1 MKTTVAKTFK
11 TIFIVAAVLVLIA
24 AAVLYFVDAP
34 VVEEGE
40 TPTVAQK
47 VILLGK
53 QYLTELLAAAG
64 VSVVGVIGVLAKLIY
79 NAVRQTVEKSTL
91 TSAEVAEIKNE
102 NAELKLQIA
111 DAIAALAA
119 LAKKQDVANNAI
131 LTTFALSELPASVR
145 LKIDEA
151 KAAYDA
157 VGTTAENPETAPAPA
172 PVAADDTTTEAEP
185 ATTAEP
191 AEAAATPVVY
201 L

>member
-1 MKTTVAKTFK
+1 MKTTVVKTFK
-11 TIFIVAAVLVLIA
+11 TIFIVAAVLVLVA

-79 NAVRQTVEKSTL
+79 NAVRQTVEKSTV
-91 TSAEVAEIKNE
+91 TSAEVAEIKKE

-111 DAIAALAA
+111 NAVAALAA

-151 KAAYDA
+151 KVAYDA
-157 VGTTAENPETAPAPA
+157 VGTTADATETTPAPDKA
-172 PVAADDTTTEAEP
+172 EDTTTAEDTAPEAK
-185 ATTAEP
+185 P
-191 AEAAATPVVY
+191 AETAATPVVY

>member
-1 MKTTVAKTFK
+1 MKTTAVKTFK
-11 TIFIVAAVLVLIA
+11 TIFIVAAVLVLVA

-91 TSAEVAEIKNE
+91 TSAEVAEIKKE

-111 DAIAALAA
+111 DAVAALAA

-151 KAAYDA
+151 KTAYDA
-157 VGTTAENPETAPAPA
+157 VGTTADATEMTPAPA
-172 PVAADDTTTEAEP
+172 TKAEDTTTEED
-185 ATTAEP
+185 TDTEAEP

>member
-11 TIFIVAAVLVLIA
+11 TIFIVAAVLVLVA

-79 NAVRQTVEKSTL
+79 NAVRQAVEKSTL
-91 TSAEVAEIKNE
+91 TSAEVAEIKKE
-102 NAELKLQIA
+102 NAELKSQIA

-157 VGTTAENPETAPAPA
+157 VGTTAEPTETTPAER
-172 PVAADDTTTEAEP
+172 ADDTAPEEEP

>member
-11 TIFIVAAVLVLIA
+11 TIFIVAAVLVLVA

-53 QYLTELLAAAG
+53 KYLTELLAAAG

-91 TSAEVAEIKNE
+91 TSTEVAEIKKE
-102 NAELKLQIA
+102 NAELKSQIA
-111 DAIAALAA
+111 DAVAAIVA

-157 VGTTAENPETAPAPA
+157 VGITAETTETASA
-172 PVAADDTTTEAEP
+172 PVPAEDTAPEAEP

>member
-11 TIFIVAAVLVLIA
+11 TIFIVAAVLVLVA

-34 VVEEGE
+34 VVAEGE

-79 NAVRQTVEKSTL
+79 NAVRQAVEKSTL
-91 TSAEVAEIKNE
+91 TSAEVAEIKKE

-111 DAIAALAA
+111 DAVAALAA

-157 VGTTAENPETAPAPA
+157 VGTTAEPTEKAPAP
-172 PVAADDTTTEAEP
+172 DTAENTATEAEP

>member
-1 MKTTVAKTFK
+1 MKTTVVKTFK
-11 TIFIVAAVLVLIA
+11 TIFIVAAVLVLVA

-91 TSAEVAEIKNE
+91 TSAEVAEIKKE

-111 DAIAALAA
+111 DAVAAIAA

-151 KAAYDA
+151 KTAYDA
-157 VGTTAENPETAPAPA
+157 VGTTAEPTEMTPAPA
-172 PVAADDTTTEAEP
+172 TKAEDTTTEADTDTE
-185 ATTAEP
+185 AEP

>member
-11 TIFIVAAVLVLIA
+11 TIFIVAAVLVLVA

-91 TSAEVAEIKNE
+91 TSAEVAEIKKE

-111 DAIAALAA
+111 DAVAAIAA

-131 LTTFALSELPASVR
+131 LNTFALSELPASVR

-157 VGTTAENPETAPAPA
+157 VGTTAENPETAPASA

>member
-1 MKTTVAKTFK
+1 MKTTFVKTFK
-11 TIFIVAAVLVLIA
+11 TIFIVAAVLVLVA

-91 TSAEVAEIKNE
+91 TSAEVAEIKKE

-111 DAIAALAA
+111 DAVAAIAA

-151 KAAYDA
+151 KTAYDA
-157 VGTTAENPETAPAPA
+157 VGITAETTETTPAPDKAEDTAPEAKPA
-172 PVAADDTTTEAEP
+172 PE
-185 ATTAEP
+185 AEP

>member
-1 MKTTVAKTFK
+1 MKTTVVKTFK
-11 TIFIVAAVLVLIA
+11 TIFIVAAVLVLVA

-53 QYLTELLAAAG
+53 QYLTELLTAAG

-91 TSAEVAEIKNE
+91 TSAEVAEIKKE

-111 DAIAALAA
+111 DAVAAIAA

-157 VGTTAENPETAPAPA
+157 VGTTAAPTETTPAPDKA
-172 PVAADDTTTEAEP
+172 EDTTTEAEP

>member
-11 TIFIVAAVLVLIA
+11 TIFIVAAVLVLVA

-53 QYLTELLAAAG
+53 KYLTELLAAAG

-91 TSAEVAEIKNE
+91 TSTEVAEIKKE
-102 NAELKLQIA
+102 NAELKSQIA
-111 DAIAALAA
+111 DAVAALAA

-131 LTTFALSELPASVR
+131 
-145 LKIDEA
+145 
-151 KAAYDA
+151 
-157 VGTTAENPETAPAPA
+157 
-172 PVAADDTTTEAEP
+172 
-185 ATTAEP
+185 
-191 AEAAATPVVY
+191 
-201 L
+201 

>member
-11 TIFIVAAVLVLIA
+11 TIFIVAAVLVLVA

-79 NAVRQTVEKSTL
+79 NAVRQAVEKSTL
-91 TSAEVAEIKNE
+91 TSAEVAEIKKE
-102 NAELKLQIA
+102 NAELNLQIA

-157 VGTTAENPETAPAPA
+157 VGTTAENPETEFAPDKAE
-172 PVAADDTTTEAEP
+172 DDTTTEAEP

>member
-1 MKTTVAKTFK
+1 MKTTVVKTFK
-11 TIFIVAAVLVLIA
+11 TIFIVAAVLVLVA

-53 QYLTELLAAAG
+53 QYLTELLTAAG

-91 TSAEVAEIKNE
+91 TSAEVAEIKKE
-102 NAELKLQIA
+102 NDELKLQIA
-111 DAIAALAA
+111 DAVAAIAA

-157 VGTTAENPETAPAPA
+157 VGTTAENPETEFAPDKAE
-172 PVAADDTTTEAEP
+172 DTTTEADTDTE
-185 ATTAEP
+185 AEP

>member
-1 MKTTVAKTFK
+1 MKTTVVKTFK

-91 TSAEVAEIKNE
+91 TSAEVAEIKKE

-111 DAIAALAA
+111 DAVAAIAA

-131 LTTFALSELPASVR
+131 LTAFALSELPASVR

-151 KAAYDA
+151 KTAYDA
-157 VGTTAENPETAPAPA
+157 VGTTAAPTETTPAPDKAEDTAP
-172 PVAADDTTTEAEP
+172 EAKP

>member
-91 TSAEVAEIKNE
+91 TSAEVTEIKKE
-102 NAELKLQIA
+102 NDELKLQIA
-111 DAIAALAA
+111 DAVAAIAA

-157 VGTTAENPETAPAPA
+157 VGTTAAPTETTPAPA
-172 PVAADDTTTEAEP
+172 TAEDTTTEAKP

>member
-11 TIFIVAAVLVLIA
+11 TIFIVAAVLVLVA

-53 QYLTELLAAAG
+53 KYLTELLATAG

-79 NAVRQTVEKSTL
+79 NAVRQAVEKSTL
-91 TSAEVAEIKNE
+91 TSAEVAEIKKE

-111 DAIAALAA
+111 DAVAAIVA

-157 VGTTAENPETAPAPA
+157 VGTTAENPETTPAPA

>member
-24 AAVLYFVDAP
+24 AAVLYFIDAP

-40 TPTVAQK
+40 TPTMAQK

-64 VSVVGVIGVLAKLIY
+64 VSVVGVIGILAKLIY

-91 TSAEVAEIKNE
+91 TSAEVAEIKKE
-102 NAELKLQIA
+102 NAELKSQIA
-111 DAIAALAA
+111 DAVAALAA

-157 VGTTAENPETAPAPA
+157 VSGTATPAPEEEPA
-172 PVAADDTTTEAEP
+172 ERADDTAPEAEP

-191 AEAAATPVVY
+191 AEATVTPVVY

>member
-11 TIFIVAAVLVLIA
+11 TIFIVAAVLVLVA

-91 TSAEVAEIKNE
+91 TSAEVAEIKKE

-151 KAAYDA
+151 KTAYDA
-157 VGTTAENPETAPAPA
+157 VGITAETTETAPAPDKA
-172 PVAADDTTTEAEP
+172 EDTTTEAEP